1 MLVGGH
7 RIRTRC
13 LGCSITRTTVF
24 RGPVFVKV
32 KVYYADTDAG
42 GVVYYGN
49 YLRWLEMGRFE
60 LLENHGMSVEQL
72 DQAGILFAVAHL
84 EIDYH
89 VSARLGDT
97 VELQCEV
104 QRVRRVRFTVNQR
117 VLRTSDNELLVSA
130 KVMLACVNRQGKL
143 IALPDDVADTLR
155 NAIP

>member
-1 MLVGGH
+1 M
-7 RIRTRC
+7 
-13 LGCSITRTTVF
+13 
-24 RGPVFVKV
+24 KV

-49 YLRWLEMGRFE
+49 YLRWLEMGRYE

-72 DQAGILFAVAHL
+72 DQADILFAVAHL

-97 VELQCEV
+97 LELKCDV

-117 VLRTSDNELLVSA
+117 VIRAADNELLVSA
-130 KVMLACVNRQGKL
+130 EVMLACVNRQGRL
-143 IALPDDVADTLR
+143 LALPDDLADTLR
-155 NAIP
+155 KNIL